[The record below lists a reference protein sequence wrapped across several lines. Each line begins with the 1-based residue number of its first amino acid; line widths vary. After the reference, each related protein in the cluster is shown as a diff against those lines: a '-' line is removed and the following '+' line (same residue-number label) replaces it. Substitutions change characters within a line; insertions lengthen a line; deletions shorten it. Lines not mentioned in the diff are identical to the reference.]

1 MVSCVPENILAYI
14 LVYFIIIAVIILIV
28 LTLVAVIAR
37 RLYMEKKYR
46 RLDEERE
53 RYSVLLAILE
63 SGRSV
68 QAQDEYRHRPG
79 SPAWTAVEEN
89 LFRAFDSGHGRDE
102 AARLFDSLGYC
113 AHYMETINSGSKWA
127 QAMAAERLGFMR
139 CARALPLLVKSLES
153 RNIDLKLMAIHAL
166 GLIGDASVLPGL
178 IKLLRNSILTDEE
191 VSRKVLT
198 SSIVSFGAEAIR
210 ELVDELA
217 DPDWRVRSVC
227 LDMLG
232 EIGGAGLS
240 PLFMKMLSDP
250 EQDVRAK
257 AAKGLGRMRCVDSVP
272 RLESA
277 LADQYWVVRLHAA
290 RALGFLREER
300 SVSALTEKLTDKNWQ
315 VRRAAAEALGAIG
328 GSAYFELLKVYIDS
342 NDRYAR
348 DQAFFELGERGV
360 ASALL
365 SMLHEGENNYLLLKD
380 IPPTADKGGIGREVV
395 REMLLF
401 LTTLSKETLGQ
412 ALLALLKIE
421 RNGDGGEA
429 FSSIESFKE
438 FGRGPWGNAVM
449 TD

>member
-1 MVSCVPENILAYI
+1 MVSFVPENILAYI
-14 LVYFIIIAVIILIV
+14 LVYFIIIAVTVLIV
-28 LTLVAVIAR
+28 LTLAAVIAR

-63 SGRSV
+63 SGKSIG
-68 QAQDEYRHRPG
+68 ALDEYRHRPG
-79 SPAWTAVEEN
+79 SPAWVAVEEN

-102 AARLFDSLGYC
+102 AAHLFDDLGYVS
-113 AHYMETINSGSKWA
+113 HYMETVSSGSRWA

-178 IKLLRNSILTDEE
+178 VKLLRNSILTDEE
-191 VSRKVLT
+191 ISRKVLT
-198 SSIVSFGAEAIR
+198 SSIVSFGAAAIR
-210 ELVDELA
+210 ELAAELSA
-217 DPDWRVRSVC
+217 PEWRVRAVC
-227 LDMLG
+227 LDLLG
-232 EIGGAGLS
+232 EIGGAGLA

-257 AAKGLGRMRCVDSVP
+257 AAKGLGRLRYVDAAP

-277 LADQYWVVRLHAA
+277 LADQYWVVRLHSA
-290 RALGFLREER
+290 RALGLLREER
-300 SVSALTEKLTDKNWQ
+300 SVPALIEKLTDKNWQ

-328 GSAYFELLKVYIDS
+328 GSAYFELLKVFIDS
-342 NDRYAR
+342 TDRYAR
-348 DQAFFELGERGV
+348 DQAFFELGERGL
-360 ASALL
+360 ASALV
-365 SMLHEGENNYLLLKD
+365 SMLHLGENNYLLLKD

-401 LTTLSKETLGQ
+401 LTTLSKDTLGQ
-412 ALLALLKIE
+412 ALTALLKIE
-421 RNGDGGEA
+421 HSDSGEA
-429 FSSIESFKE
+429 FSSIESFKD
-438 FGRGPWGNAVM
+438 FGRVSWGNAVM